1 MNQMSKLDTFI
12 QQAVEAMPISGTSLI
27 ALYGDSLLQ
36 RGGEVWLGSVA
47 ALLEGLGFGER
58 FVRTAL
64 FRLNKEE
71 WLDVVRIGR
80 RSFYRLSDKGLRLT
94 RRAEHKIYRA
104 SAPEWDGTWLLLLSE
119 GLEKSTLAEVKKQL
133 LWQGFGALAPSL
145 LASPSQKLADVQSL
159 LHEAGVAENV
169 ICFEA
174 HSPLALSRA
183 ALRARVEECWH
194 LTEQNAMYDA
204 FIALFR
210 PLLPLLRDCG
220 RRGANA
226 ATLLSDP
233 AAADPFLSPGGAE
246 RSAAAGRAPAC
257 ALGRTNRAPAVHQ
270 YLSARCARRA
280 GFVGEKAKARWGNC
294 LRRGRSISALWRLA
308 RRIRRLMPIYQIDG
322 MTPVVPDESY
332 VHPTAVLIGDVIL
345 GKGVY
350 VGPNAS
356 LRGDFGRI
364 VVKDGANIQD
374 NCVMHGFP
382 GQDTVVEEDGH
393 IGHGAILH
401 GCTIGRNALVGM
413 SAVIIDGA
421 RPSAKTALS
430 AHRRL

>member
-12 QQAVEAMPISGTSLI
+12 QQAVTAMPISGTSLI
-27 ALYGDSLLQ
+27 ASLYGDALLQ

-194 LTEQNAMYDA
+194 LTDQNAMYET
-204 FIALFR
+204 FITLFR
-210 PLLPLLRDCG
+210 PLLPLLRDCE
-220 RRGANA
+220 
-226 ATLLSDP
+226 P
-233 AAADPFLSPGGAE
+233 AELTPE
-246 RSAAAGRAPAC
+246 RSFQIQLLLIHFYRRVVLKDPLLPEELLPRTGPGKPRASCASIFINALPPA
-257 ALGRTNRAPAVHQ
+257 RWR
-270 YLSARCARRA
+270 LSARR
-280 GFVGEKAKARWGNC
+280 AKARWGNFP
-294 LRRGRSISALWRLA
+294 RRDRSISSALADSQAYKERLCPF
-308 RRIRRLMPIYQIDG
+308 IKL
-322 MTPVVPDESY
+322 
-332 VHPTAVLIGDVIL
+332 
-345 GKGVY
+345 
-350 VGPNAS
+350 
-356 LRGDFGRI
+356 
-364 VVKDGANIQD
+364 
-374 NCVMHGFP
+374 
-382 GQDTVVEEDGH
+382 TV
-393 IGHGAILH
+393 
-401 GCTIGRNALVGM
+401 
-413 SAVIIDGA
+413 
-421 RPSAKTALS
+421 
-430 AHRRL
+430 